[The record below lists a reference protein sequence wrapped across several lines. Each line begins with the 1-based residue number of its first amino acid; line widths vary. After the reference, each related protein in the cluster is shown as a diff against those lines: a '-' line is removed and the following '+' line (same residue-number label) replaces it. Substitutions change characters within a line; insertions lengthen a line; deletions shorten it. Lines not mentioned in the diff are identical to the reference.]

1 MYNFKYSP
9 IKEAA
14 SSEVMTM
21 STKQKFITGFS
32 LIGVTLTV
40 LEILSY
46 IILFHYLSS
55 HNKNIASG
63 TNAIKL
69 YSLSR

>member
-1 MYNFKYSP
+1 
-9 IKEAA
+9 
-14 SSEVMTM
+14 MTL
-21 STKQKFITGFS
+21 STKQKIITVVS
-32 LIGVTLTV
+32 VIGLMLTV

-63 TNAIKL
+63 TKAIKL
-69 YSLSR
+69 YSLSI

>member
-1 MYNFKYSP
+1 
-9 IKEAA
+9 
-14 SSEVMTM
+14 M

-46 IILFHYLSS
+46 IILFHHLSS

-63 TNAIKL
+63 TNAIEL
-69 YSLSR
+69 YLLSI